1 MSYDI
6 YTAVD
11 SIGHAKS
18 TQNHLE
24 SVAIAPNQG
33 GRVKNDVI
41 IGVGCAFGVIPDR
54 NWKQIAAGIFLTD
67 FGFADSNF
75 PAVLFV
81 TLIFV
86 MKLTNTNTKSGKK
99 SQSLPPFSICF
110 WQKKF
115 TSASTNFFGHLP
127 LFVEST
133 FSAPGQTRAVS
144 VSIRTGKACHCIVVF
159 GIAWYDSAIW
169 FLNTDSGY
177 KGYTFRIKW
186 VHLIDIEAKN
196 NSSTNCQ
203 RKRLLGKGSKTP
215 STETFCGEGE
225 GGTPLFR

>member
-1 MSYDI
+1 MFELLQLHIWWVHCVS
-6 YTAVD
+6 
-11 SIGHAKS
+11 
-18 TQNHLE
+18 
-24 SVAIAPNQG
+24 
-33 GRVKNDVI
+33 VI
-41 IGVGCAFGVIPDR
+41 IIVPIVSLRLCDIVPLRLCDIVSLWHGVILFMFTQ
-54 NWKQIAAGIFLTD
+54 QISLLYFFI
-67 FGFADSNF
+67 
-75 PAVLFV
+75 FV

-99 SQSLPPFSICF
+99 SQSFPPFSICF

-115 TSASTNFFGHLP
+115 TSASTKIFGHLP

-196 NSSTNCQ
+196 
-203 RKRLLGKGSKTP
+203 
-215 STETFCGEGE
+215 FC
-225 GGTPLFR
+225 